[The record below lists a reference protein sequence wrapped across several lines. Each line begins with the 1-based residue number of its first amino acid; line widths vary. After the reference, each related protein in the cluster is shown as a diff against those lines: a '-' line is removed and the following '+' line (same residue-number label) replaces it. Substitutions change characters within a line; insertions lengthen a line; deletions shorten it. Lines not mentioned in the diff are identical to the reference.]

1 MLWQDF
7 IIGCLRNFGIF
18 IKKNYYMNLLLVGTV
33 IFVIV
38 YLFLNWFAKT
48 SSKAIAQR
56 SRKIILILSLILAVL
71 LAYAGRF
78 LFSLP
83 LLLIFLK
90 GLKIKGLTTFQIF
103 QLWRLIQYLRST
115 GKFSYGAG
123 APSANQTISLDE
135 SYKILGLKK
144 GCNKEDVLKAAN
156 KLQKKIHPD
165 MNRDVNTERLSQL
178 VNEAKDKI
186 LKADFN

>member
-1 MLWQDF
+1 
-7 IIGCLRNFGIF
+7 
-18 IKKNYYMNLLLVGTV
+18 MNLLLVGTV

-48 SSKAIAQR
+48 SSKAIAQK

-144 GCNKEDVLKAAN
+144 GVT
-156 KLQKKIHPD
+156 KKMFSKPPI
-165 MNRDVNTERLSQL
+165 SF
-178 VNEAKDKI
+178 KKKFI
-186 LKADFN
+186 LI

>member
-1 MLWQDF
+1 
-7 IIGCLRNFGIF
+7 
-18 IKKNYYMNLLLVGTV
+18 MNLLLVGTV

-103 QLWRLIQYLRST
+103 SF
-115 GKFSYGAG
+115 G
-123 APSANQTISLDE
+123 
-135 SYKILGLKK
+135 GL
-144 GCNKEDVLKAAN
+144 
-156 KLQKKIHPD
+156 
-165 MNRDVNTERLSQL
+165 
-178 VNEAKDKI
+178 
-186 LKADFN
+186 FNI

>member
-71 LAYAGRF
+71 LAYAGR
-78 LFSLP
+78 
-83 LLLIFLK
+83 LLIFLK

-123 APSANQTISLDE
+123 NPSANQAISLDE

-144 GCNKEDVLKAAN
+144 GCNKEDILKAAN

-165 MNRDVNTERLSQL
+165 LNRDVNTERLSQL